1 MVEMIGLVVIS
12 ALVWV
17 LAWAMGAEKSEAERK
32 AGYSIPQPLV
42 GGKDRSEQ
50 PVRHAA

>member
-1 MVEMIGLVVIS
+1 MVEMIGLVVIT

-32 AGYSIPQPLV
+32 KGFSVSEQFV
-42 GGKDRSEQ
+42 GKDRSEQ
-50 PVRHAA
+50 QSARRAA

>member
-17 LAWAMGAEKSEAERK
+17 LIKAMGAE
-32 AGYSIPQPLV
+32 
-42 GGKDRSEQ
+42 RSESERHIAPSNVSRFPAKRRAEQ
-50 PVRHAA
+50 PARHAA

>member
-1 MVEMIGLVVIS
+1 MVEMIGLVVIT

-32 AGYSIPQPLV
+32 KGFSVSEQVV
-42 GGKDRSEQ
+42 GGKDSQER

>member
-17 LAWAMGAEKSEAERK
+17 LIKAMGAEKSDAQRK
-32 AGYSIPQPLV
+32 AGAALHPLI
-42 GGKDRSEQ
+42 GGKNSREQ

>member
-1 MVEMIGLVVIS
+1 MVEIIGLVVMS

-32 AGYSIPQPLV
+32 KGFSVSV
-42 GGKDRSEQ
+42 GGKGGQER